1 VDVSGQ
7 RHSSVLL
14 TDLGQGSPRAGEM
27 QASGWGVG
35 QTRILTDIGRLKIT
49 GGVRCGLRL
58 TSADPLVAGFSS
70 PGDGT
75 R

>member
-1 VDVSGQ
+1 
-7 RHSSVLL
+7 
-14 TDLGQGSPRAGEM
+14 M
-27 QASGWGVG
+27 QVNEWGVG
-35 QTRILTDIGRLKIT
+35 QTQIFTDIGRLKIT

-70 PGDGT
+70 PGDGA

>member
-7 RHSSVLL
+7 RHSSVPL
-14 TDLGQGSPRAGEM
+14 TYVGQGSPRAGEM
-27 QASGWGVG
+27 QVNEWGVG
-35 QTRILTDIGRLKIT
+35 QTQIFTDIGRLKIT

-70 PGDGT
+70 PGDGA